1 MASLADF
8 QRSISEDL
16 EVSAAE
22 DRSREAVDE
31 VVFVQDS
38 VGNYL
43 SFFWLGCG
51 QYGIKS
57 EQMVG
62 SDGDGTFSPVDVAA
76 YHAQI
81 KHVLNCL
88 SPEHFQ
94 CYFRCAKY
102 SLLFDLVMSPVLLP
116 DQEPRT
122 VVVAGRL
129 IGASVA
135 IEEPAITQANP
146 ITSPVDSYVSSYP
159 ALSPR
164 SDRYQKLL
172 TQIAWN
178 ISRTLDLATVQ
189 QQTVQGLGKALG
201 ANQCFFCE
209 YDPHQGAKVQVVA
222 EYCQDSFPSLLN
234 AAFWIAED
242 PYLTEAIQTLKPV
255 FGQKGQIV
263 QEQGSDQEF
272 QSRSMLVIATCYQE
286 NPNGLIILRQY
297 DHDRQWSEVE
307 LELIKD
313 LADQVGTA
321 LAHAKL
327 LNKSQQLATELQKAN
342 SNLLQKHRELE
353 EARCQ
358 AEEASR
364 LKSEF
369 LANTSHELR
378 TPLNG
383 MIGFLKLI
391 MDGMADD
398 PEEQSDFIK
407 EAYNSALHLLT
418 IINDVLDIA
427 RIEAGKMQ
435 IELSS
440 VKLDELLDDV
450 ERFAYSQ
457 QVQQKKTDLYF
468 EIQKPLTNDEIIIY
482 GNYLRLKQVM
492 FNLVGNAIK
501 FTHDGG
507 ITVSVEVIKKKVAFQ
522 NLDLP
527 GMVKVRVEDTGIGVS
542 LDKQDKLFQSFS
554 QVDGSRTR
562 QYGGTGLGLAISQ
575 KLVEAMGG
583 VVNFYSMGEGLG
595 STVTFTTPLY
605 QEPIL

>member
-8 QRSISEDL
+8 QRSLS
-16 EVSAAE
+16 
-22 DRSREAVDE
+22 DE
-31 VVFVQDS
+31 VVFVQDLA
-38 VGNYL
+38 GNYL
-43 SFFWLGCG
+43 SFSWLGAS
-51 QYGIKS
+51 QYNLKP
-57 EQMVG
+57 EQIL
-62 SDGDGTFSPVDVAA
+62 GTCAGGVFSPVDTAA
-76 YHAQI
+76 YDAQI
-81 KHVLNCL
+81 KQVLGNL
-88 SPEHFQ
+88 SPARFQ
-94 CYFRCAKY
+94 CYFRCPDY
-102 SLLFDLVMSPVLLP
+102 LLRFDLVMSPILLP
-116 DQEPRT
+116 DQPPKA
-122 VVVAGRL
+122 VVVSGRL
-129 IGASVA
+129 VEATNGQA
-135 IEEPAITQANP
+135 IAEPNPAISLVDGYANSYS
-146 ITSPVDSYVSSYP
+146 TFSPS
-159 ALSPR
+159 

-172 TQIAWN
+172 TRIAWN
-178 ISRTLDLATVQ
+178 ISRTLDLATIQ
-189 QQTVQGLGKALG
+189 QQTVEGLGKAIG
-201 ANQCFFCE
+201 VNRCIFCD
-209 YDPHQGAKVQVVA
+209 YDPHQSARVEVVA
-222 EYCQDSFPSLLN
+222 EYRQASVPSLLDVE
-234 AAFWIAED
+234 FWVTED
-242 PYLTEAIQTLKPV
+242 PYLNQAIQTLEPV
-255 FGQKGQIV
+255 V
-263 QEQGSDQEF
+263 QEIQTPQRQGDEQE
-272 QSRSMLVIATCYQE
+272 QPHSMLVVATCYQE
-286 NPNGLIILRQY
+286 QANGLIVLYQY
-297 DHDRQWSEVE
+297 DRDRLWSEAE
-307 LELIKD
+307 LELIQN

-327 LNKSQQLATELQKAN
+327 LSKSQQLATELQKAN
-342 SNLLQKHRELE
+342 SSLLQKHRELE
-353 EARCQ
+353 EARYQ

-407 EAYNSALHLLT
+407 EAYNSALHLLF

-435 IELSS
+435 IELGS
-440 VKLDELLDDV
+440 VKLDELLGEV

-457 QVQQKKTDLYF
+457 QVQQKNLYF
-468 EIQKPLTNDEIIIY
+468 EIQRPPTNDEIIIY

-501 FTHDGG
+501 FTHEGG
-507 ITVSVEVIKKKVAFQ
+507 ITVSVEVIKKKVMVHNQ
-522 NLDLP
+522 ELS
-527 GMVKVRVEDTGIGVS
+527 GMVKVRVADTGIGVS

-595 STVTFTTPLY
+595 STVTFTAPLY

>member
-8 QRSISEDL
+8 QRSLPEGL
-16 EVSAAE
+16 EVSHGG
-22 DRSREAVDE
+22 DCLQEAVDE
-31 VVFVQDS
+31 MVFVQDAA
-38 VGNYL
+38 GNYL
-43 SFFWLGCG
+43 SFSWSSADQYNLKPEQVLGSCTKG
-51 QYGIKS
+51 VFYP
-57 EQMVG
+57 
-62 SDGDGTFSPVDVAA
+62 TDVAS
-76 YHAQI
+76 YIAQI
-81 KHVLNCL
+81 KQVLARL
-88 SPEHFQ
+88 LPERFRCYFQ
-94 CYFRCAKY
+94 CGDHC
-102 SLLFDLVMSPVLLP
+102 LLLDLVMSPVLLP
-116 DQEPRT
+116 DQPPKA

-129 IGASVA
+129 LEAGSGKESVD
-135 IEEPAITQANP
+135 PNL
-146 ITSPVDSYVSSYP
+146 SLSLVSSHSNPYSTFFP
-159 ALSPR
+159 N
-164 SDRYQKLL
+164 SDRYQKQL
-172 TQIAWN
+172 TEIAWN
-178 ISRTLDLATVQ
+178 ISRTLELETVQ

-201 ANQCFFCE
+201 ANQCIFCD
-209 YDPHQGAKVQVVA
+209 YDPHQRAKVQVVA
-222 EYCQDSFPSLLN
+222 EYRQDSIPPRLS
-234 AAFWIAED
+234 AEFWLADE
-242 PYLTEAIQTLKPV
+242 PHFNEAVQTLKPV
-255 FGQKGQIV
+255 SV
-263 QEQGSDQEF
+263 QEPPSAESHQGAEK
-272 QSRSMLVIATCYQE
+272 QSRSRLIIATCYQE
-286 NPNGLIILRQY
+286 QPNGLIVLYQY
-297 DHDRQWSEVE
+297 DRDRVWSEAE
-307 LELIKD
+307 LELIQN

-327 LNKSQQLATELQKAN
+327 LNKSQMLAAELQKAN
-342 SNLLQKHRELE
+342 SSLLQKHRELE
-353 EARCQ
+353 EARYQ

-407 EAYNSALHLLT
+407 EAYHSALHLLH

-457 QVQQKKTDLYF
+457 QVQQKKNDLYF
-468 EIQKPLTNDEIIIY
+468 EIQKPPTNDEIIIY

-501 FTHDGG
+501 FTHEGG
-507 ITVSVEVIKKKVAFQ
+507 ITVSVEVIKKKVMVQ
-522 NLDLP
+522 NQELP
-527 GMVKVRVEDTGIGVS
+527 GMVKVRVADTGIGVS

-575 KLVEAMGG
+575 KLIEAMGG

-595 STVTFTTPLY
+595 ATVTFTVPLY